1 LKVLGIFG
9 PTGVGKT
16 GVAIALAEE
25 LRKHGEDPVA
35 ISCDALQVYE
45 GLEVLTGAASAE
57 ERAQL
62 EHRLIAFVP
71 VTRRFNVGE
80 YMPLAHA
87 EVDAALAAGRTPI
100 VVGGTGLYLRAAL
113 ANLSLVK
120 APPDAGDSELWS
132 PQTRHPTAIFGLDM
146 DRALLYG
153 RIDAR
158 TEAIV
163 AAGAAA
169 EARRAEGAGAS
180 RTARKALGFDELLAG
195 DIEGMKKRSR
205 NYARRQLTWQRKIPN
220 LQAIDRTGLDDADV
234 AAEIA
239 AQLGSRR

>member
-1 LKVLGIFG
+1 LSVLAIFG

-16 GVAIALAEE
+16 GVAIALAEL
-25 LRKHGEDPVA
+25 LRERGEDPVA

-45 GLEVLTGAASAE
+45 GLATLTGTASAE
-57 ERAQL
+57 DQARL
-62 EHRLIAFVP
+62 EHRLIGIVP
-71 VTRRFNVGE
+71 VTQTFNVGE

-87 EVDAALAAGRTPI
+87 EIDAALATGRTPI

-113 ANLSLVK
+113 ADLSLEK
-120 APPDAGDSELWS
+120 APPNSADSELWS
-132 PQTRHPTAIFGLDM
+132 PDTRHPTTIFGLDM
-146 DRALLYG
+146 DRARLYE

-163 AAGAAA
+163 AAGAEQEAHRA
-169 EARRAEGAGAS
+169 EAAGPS

-195 DIEGMKKRSR
+195 DIEAMKKRSR
-205 NYARRQLTWQRKIPN
+205 NYARRQLTWQRKIPG
-220 LQAIDRTGLDDADV
+220 LLPIDRTGRSDDEV

-239 AQLGSRR
+239 AQLGSRP

>member
-1 LKVLGIFG
+1 VKVLAIFG

-16 GVAIALAEE
+16 GVAIELAKL
-25 LRKHGEDPVA
+25 LRERGEDPVA

-57 ERAQL
+57 EQAEL
-62 EHRLIAFVP
+62 EHRLVGFVP
-71 VTRRFNVGE
+71 VGETFNVGE
-80 YMPLAHA
+80 YMRVAHA
-87 EVDAALAAGRTPI
+87 EVDAALAAGRRPI

-113 ANLSLVK
+113 AELSLVK
-120 APPDAGDSELWS
+120 APAEAEDSELWS
-132 PQTRHPTAIFGLDM
+132 AETRHPTTIFGLDM
-146 DRALLYG
+146 DREQLYG

-163 AAGAAA
+163 AGGAAE
-169 EARRAEGAGAS
+169 EARRAEEAGVS

-195 DIEGMKKRSR
+195 DLELMKKRSR

-220 LQAIDRTGLDDADV
+220 LHAIDRGGRSDADV
-234 AAEIA
+234 AAAIVSI
-239 AQLGSRR
+239 LGQ